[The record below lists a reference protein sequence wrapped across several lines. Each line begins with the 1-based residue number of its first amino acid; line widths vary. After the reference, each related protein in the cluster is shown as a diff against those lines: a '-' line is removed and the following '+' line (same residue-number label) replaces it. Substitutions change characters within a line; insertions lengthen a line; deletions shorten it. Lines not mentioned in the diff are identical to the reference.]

1 MTRGAKPLCAGFVQE
16 EVLKDQPVLGYF
28 RQRPCRYTGVL
39 KEEGQWWCRVHA
51 PSEVARREAKRE
63 TKREESNPRRLDG
76 WEIALFRR
84 QAQAGAVLAGYIRAT
99 MEVCGTILPRS
110 VLDAAL
116 AEFPE

>member
-1 MTRGAKPLCAGFVQE
+1 MTREAKPVCWGKIWE
-16 EVLKDQPVLGYF
+16 KDRVRSWY
-28 RQRPCRYTGVL
+28 PCEYACVL